1 MAEKDYYKILGIP
14 ENATDEQIKRAF
26 RELAKK
32 YHPDRNPGD
41 KAAEEKFKEINEA
54 YEVLSDPQKRKQY
67 DQFRKYKEQGYNFSG
82 FGTGQEF
89 GKGFGGGG
97 FHFDLGDLGDLFDLF
112 SDRRFYQERQAH
124 TPQKGRDLLYEA
136 TIPFETAVKGGEVTV
151 AVEREEI
158 CPTCHGTGAAP
169 GSRTMT
175 CPVCHGTGKV
185 EEFQGLFGISK
196 PCPRCMGKGVIYE
209 TPCPV
214 CRGTGKV
221 KKLKRI
227 KVKIPPGI
235 KDGAKIRIRGEG
247 DIGIKGGERG
257 DLYLKIRIA
266 PHSQFERKGDDIY
279 SSIKVDFVK
288 AILGGEAVVDT
299 IDGKVKLKIPPGTQP
314 GTLLRIRGR
323 GVKKPQ
329 GIGRGDHYVKIDVS
343 LPKRVTPKQRKLL
356 EEFYK

>member
-1 MAEKDYYKILGIP
+1 MAEKDYYRILGVP
-14 ENATDEQIKRAF
+14 ENATDDQIKRAF

-41 KAAEEKFKEINEA
+41 KTAEEKFKEINEA

-67 DQFRKYKEQGYNFSG
+67 DQFRKYREQGYNFSG
-82 FGTGQEF
+82 FGKGQEF
-89 GKGFGGGG
+89 GKGFGGG

-124 TPQKGRDLLYEA
+124 TPQKGKDLLYET
-136 TIPFETAVKGGEVTV
+136 TIPFETAVKGGEVTIG
-151 AVEREEI
+151 VEREET

-196 PCPRCMGKGVIYE
+196 PCPRCMGKGIIYE

-214 CRGTGKV
+214 CHGTGKV
-221 KKLKRI
+221 KKIKHI

-257 DLYLKIRIA
+257 DLYLRIRIA

-279 SSIKVDFVK
+279 SSVKVDFIK
-288 AILGGEAVVDT
+288 AILGGEVIVDT
-299 IDGKVKLKIPPGTQP
+299 IDGKVKLRIPPGTQP
-314 GTLLRIRGR
+314 GTLLRIKGK
-323 GVKKPQ
+323 GVKRS
-329 GIGRGDHYVKIDVS
+329 GGLGRGDHYVRIDVT
-343 LPKRVTPKQRKLL
+343 LPKRVTPKQRRLL